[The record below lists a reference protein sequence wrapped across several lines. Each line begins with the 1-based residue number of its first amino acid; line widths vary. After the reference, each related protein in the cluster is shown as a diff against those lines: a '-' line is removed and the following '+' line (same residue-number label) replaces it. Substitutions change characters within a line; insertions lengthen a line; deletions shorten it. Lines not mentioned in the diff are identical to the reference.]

1 MYLPGKSHG
10 QRSLVGYS
18 PWGHKES
25 DTTERLHFLVYSYEH
40 PFLPYLHINIELF
53 VVQLLSRVWL
63 FATPRTAALQAS
75 QSFTI
80 SQSLPKLMSIKSAM
94 PLNYFI
100 LCCSFLLLPS
110 LFPSIRSFPMS
121 WLFASGGQSIGAS
134 VSAII
139 LPMNI
144 QGWLILGL
152 TGLISLQSKGLSR
165 VFSNTTVQRAYF
177 SGAQLS
183 LWSNSHICTWLLEN
197 HIFNYKDLC
206 RQSNISAF

>member
-1 MYLPGKSHG
+1 MFLPGKSHG

-18 PWGHKES
+18 PWGRKES

-53 VVQLLSRVWL
+53 VVQLLSRVRL

-80 SQSLPKLMSIKSAM
+80 SQSLLKLMSIKSVM
-94 PLNYFI
+94 PLNYLI
-100 LCCSFLLLPS
+100 LCCTFLLLPS

-144 QGWLILGL
+144 QG
-152 TGLISLQSKGLSR
+152 
-165 VFSNTTVQRAYF
+165 
-177 SGAQLS
+177 
-183 LWSNSHICTWLLEN
+183 
-197 HIFNYKDLC
+197 
-206 RQSNISAF
+206 

>member
-1 MYLPGKSHG
+1 MFLPGKSHG

-18 PWGHKES
+18 PWGRKES

-53 VVQLLSRVWL
+53 VVQLLSRVRL

-80 SQSLPKLMSIKSAM
+80 SQSLLKLMSIKSVM
-94 PLNYFI
+94 PSNYLI
-100 LCCSFLLLPS
+100 LCCTFLLLPS

-144 QGWLILGL
+144 QG
-152 TGLISLQSKGLSR
+152 
-165 VFSNTTVQRAYF
+165 
-177 SGAQLS
+177 
-183 LWSNSHICTWLLEN
+183 
-197 HIFNYKDLC
+197 
-206 RQSNISAF
+206 

>member
-1 MYLPGKSHG
+1 MGFRIDFLVCVLICLIVANVWFSGKEYACQWRRLGFDPWVRKIFWRRKWQPTPVFLPGKSHG

-18 PWGHKES
+18 PWGRKES
-25 DTTERLHFLVYSYEH
+25 DTNERLHFLVYSYEH
-40 PFLPYLHINIELF
+40 PFLPYLHTNIELF

-152 TGLISLQSKGLSR
+152 TGLISFL
-165 VFSNTTVQRAYF
+165 
-177 SGAQLS
+177 
-183 LWSNSHICTWLLEN
+183 
-197 HIFNYKDLC
+197 
-206 RQSNISAF
+206 

>member
-1 MYLPGKSHG
+1 MFLPGKSHG

-53 VVQLLSRVWL
+53 VIQLLSRVWL

-152 TGLISLQSKGLSR
+152 TGLISFL
-165 VFSNTTVQRAYF
+165 
-177 SGAQLS
+177 
-183 LWSNSHICTWLLEN
+183 
-197 HIFNYKDLC
+197 
-206 RQSNISAF
+206 

>member
-1 MYLPGKSHG
+1 MFLPGKSHG

-18 PWGHKES
+18 PWGRKES
-25 DTTERLHFLVYSYEH
+25 DTNERLHFLVYSYEH
-40 PFLPYLHINIELF
+40 PFLPYLHTNIELL

-63 FATPRTAALQAS
+63 FATPWTAALQAS

-152 TGLISLQSKGLSR
+152 TGLISFL
-165 VFSNTTVQRAYF
+165 
-177 SGAQLS
+177 
-183 LWSNSHICTWLLEN
+183 
-197 HIFNYKDLC
+197 
-206 RQSNISAF
+206 